1 MPKTKTET
9 QRIQPVLALKTHAF
23 LSILANKGTHGTSSV
38 DVAKTLIEDGIRRAI
53 REGHL
58 TPEDVKGVQGQ
69 K

>member
-1 MPKTKTET
+1 VTVEKQIADLDRKVMPTG
-9 QRIQPVLALKTHAF
+9 ALQCSSATLHD
-23 LSILANKGTHGTSSV
+23 STSPV

-58 TPEDVKGVQGQ
+58 TPEDVNAVRGK